1 MTFEEFLPIADAIRH
16 YYPKE
21 PMMPNKEA
29 VMLWYEELSDL
40 DAAATKLAVRKWA
53 ATSKW
58 PPTIADIREQVAG
71 FTTPKIKDWSEAFE
85 DARRAVR
92 RFGSYNPTDALNSL
106 DDLTR
111 ETVKRLGY
119 HDLCV
124 SENHAADRANFRM
137 IYEQLAKRE
146 SEERQINKD
155 VKAMIAE
162 LGARLGIGQ
171 DVNDAWEKEKE
182 QKRLKE
188 ALEYDPSYDP
198 AYDDDDYESEDWND
212 LY

>member
-21 PMMPNKEA
+21 PIMPNKEA

-40 DAAATKLAVRKWA
+40 DATATKAAIRKWA

-85 DARRAVR
+85 DARKAIR

-106 DDLTR
+106 DELTR

-119 HDLCV
+119 YDLCV

-146 SEERQINKD
+146 AEERQINPD
-155 VKAMIAE
+155 VKMMIAE
-162 LGARLGIGQ
+162 IGARLGIGQ
-171 DVNDAWEKEKE
+171 DINKAWEKEKE
-182 QKRLKE
+182 QERLKA
-188 ALEYDPSYDP
+188 ALEYKPK
-198 AYDDDDYESEDWND
+198 DDEEEDWG
-212 LY
+212 

>member
-40 DAAATKLAVRKWA
+40 DATATRVAIRKWA
-53 ATSKW
+53 ATNKW
-58 PPTIADIREQVAG
+58 PPTIADIREQVTG
-71 FTTPKIKDWSEAFE
+71 MTTPKIKDWSEAFE
-85 DARRAVR
+85 DARRAIR

-119 HDLCV
+119 YDLCV
-124 SENHAADRANFRM
+124 SENHAVDRANFRM
-137 IYEQLAKRE
+137 IYEQIAKRE
-146 SEERQINKD
+146 AENRQINPDIKT
-155 VKAMIAE
+155 MIAQI
-162 LGARLGIGQ
+162 GAKLGISQ

-182 QKRLKE
+182 QARLKA
-188 ALEYDPSYDP
+188 ALEYNPEY
-198 AYDDDDYESEDWND
+198 DDYEDE
-212 LY
+212 